1 MYITIIVTVFVL
13 AAGAIII
20 FNRFIRLRA
29 LMQEAWSGV
38 DVQLKRRHDLIP
50 AIVDTVKG
58 YAHYEKNLMEEITR
72 MRGSMMTAM
81 SVKEK
86 GAAENGLSQTLKSI
100 FAVAENY
107 PDLKANQNFLN
118 LQKTLVDTEDQIQ
131 MARRYY
137 NGTTRN
143 YNILAESFPSN
154 LIARAFN
161 FKGADYFEIEYATE
175 RKVPDVKM

>member
-1 MYITIIVTVFVL
+1 
-13 AAGAIII
+13 
-20 FNRFIRLRA
+20 
-29 LMQEAWSGV
+29 
-38 DVQLKRRHDLIP
+38 
-50 AIVDTVKG
+50 
-58 YAHYEKNLMEEITR
+58 MEEITR